1 MQKRRMMQ
9 STPEGTAELQAQL
22 YERAAQ
28 SLGAMLVE
36 RIRIAPDAQAFL
48 YPDKDENWL
57 EMTWTEVGERAFAF
71 AAALLAHGLAPE
83 DRVSIIAK
91 TRIEW
96 ALADYGIALAGCATT
111 TIYPNT
117 QVGDV
122 NYILSDSDTRLAVAE
137 DWSQVEKITAHHE
150 LDDVIDTIVV
160 MDGNSDGGRVV
171 TFEDFLAQGRD
182 YLEAHPT
189 SVNDRLAATTKDS
202 LATLIYTSGTTG
214 QPKGVRLKHGAW
226 TFLTESVELMEL
238 VTPDL
243 LAYLWLP
250 LSHSFGKSMMAFQVK
265 YGFRTAIDGR
275 IDRIVENLGIVKPS
289 FMCGVPRI
297 FEKVRAAMLTGDTSR
312 GIKGRIA
319 HWSFAQGYR
328 SVPYRLA
335 GKPLPPLLAARF
347 AVADK
352 LVFSKLREQMGGN
365 IRFMISGAAKLSPQ
379 VQKWFYAAGIIVVE
393 GYGMT
398 ETATV
403 NAVNHY
409 KTPAFGSLGAP
420 IPGLEVKVA
429 DDGEVLMRAPLV
441 MDGYHKKPEATA
453 EVLEPDGWLH
463 TGDIGYLGDD
473 GGLRITDRKK
483 DLMKTSG
490 GKYVAPAK
498 VEAALMAN
506 IPYIEQAIAVGD
518 GHKYIGALLVLDRD
532 LLMKWGHNHGHA
544 KATYEELT
552 REPRIR
558 ASIDK
563 YVAKA
568 NEHLERWE
576 TVKQYAIL
584 DTQLTVES
592 GAVTESLKIK
602 RRNVIAMYQDI
613 VDGLFDD
620 NADKEAGSEN

>member
-1 MQKRRMMQ
+1 MQ

-22 YERAAQ
+22 YARAAE
-28 SLGAMLVE
+28 SLGAMLIE

-57 EMTWTEVGERAFAF
+57 EMTWTQVGERATAF
-71 AAALLAHGLAPE
+71 AAALLAQGLAFE

-122 NYILSDSDTRLAVAE
+122 FYILDDSDTRLAVVE
-137 DWSQVEKITAHHE
+137 DWTQVEKITAHHE
-150 LDDVIDTIVV
+150 LDDVIKTIVV
-160 MDGNSDGGRVV
+160 MDGNSDGGRVI
-171 TFEDFLAQGRD
+171 TFEEFLAQGRE
-182 YLEAHPT
+182 YLESHPT
-189 SVNDRLAATTKDS
+189 SVDERLAAVTKDS

-226 TFLTESVELMEL
+226 TYLVESVELMDL

-275 IDRIVENLGIVKPS
+275 IDRIVENLSIVKPS

-297 FEKVRAAMLTGDTSR
+297 FEKVRGAVLTGETSK
-312 GIKGRIA
+312 GIKGRIS
-319 HWSFAQGYR
+319 HWAFAQGYR
-328 SVPYRLA
+328 CVPYRLE

-352 LVFSKLREQMGGN
+352 LVFSKLREKMGGN

-379 VQKWFYAAGIIVVE
+379 VQKWFYAAGIIIVE
-393 GYGMT
+393 GYGLT

-409 KTPAFGSLGAP
+409 RDPVFGSVGAP
-420 IPGLEVKVA
+420 VPGLEVKIA

-441 MDGYHKKPEATA
+441 MDGYHKKPEDTA

-463 TGDIGYLGDD
+463 TGDIGYLSDN

-483 DLMKTSG
+483 DLMKTSN

-506 IPYIEQAIAVGD
+506 VPYIEQAIAVGD
-518 GHKYIGALLVLDRD
+518 GHKYIGALLIMDRD
-532 LLMKWGHNHGHA
+532 LLMKWGRNHGKP

-568 NEHLERWE
+568 NAHLEQWE
-576 TVKQYAIL
+576 TVKKYAIL
-584 DTQLTVES
+584 DSQLTVES

-602 RRNVIAMYQDI
+602 RRKVISLYTDI
-613 VDGLFDD
+613 VDALFDD
-620 NADKEAGSEN
+620 YADKEAGSAN